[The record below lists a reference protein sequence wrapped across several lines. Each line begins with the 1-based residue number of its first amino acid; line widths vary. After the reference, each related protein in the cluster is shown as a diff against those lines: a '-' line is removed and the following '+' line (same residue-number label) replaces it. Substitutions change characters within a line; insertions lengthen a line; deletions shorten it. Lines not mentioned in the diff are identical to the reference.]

1 MNEVIKK
8 YIVPKLQELSPNS
21 ILFSKNPFVL
31 CRKIFFCLMIGAMF
45 CVTTSIK
52 AQDAHFSQSYV
63 SPMTLNP
70 AMTGL
75 IDGKYRI
82 SGIYR
87 DQWRAIVD
95 QPFTT
100 FSISGDF
107 KFQANDGGQSKNP
120 DYFGVGIGFVSDKVG
135 LVDFSTNAI
144 AISTG
149 YHKALGKALNQYLS
163 VGAQFSINQRNVNFE
178 HLNFQDEFD
187 GIQFFDQQ
195 TAENLPANNFGYGDF
210 AIGIHYSMSPSK
222 YMNLFLGTSL
232 YHATSPRI
240 VFQTDETSS
249 TFSDGFQVKHYK
261 KLQIHGGFS
270 YEMAGGMSLIPRM
283 VLSKQGPHT
292 EVLLG
297 SNVKFNDPTKST
309 GVQFGIWGRAVD
321 NFNGQSL
328 ESVILA
334 FGVDFSGAIL
344 GLSYDITLDGIRGDF
359 RNQGVFEL
367 SFTYTGD
374 FENDEFFCPE
384 F

>member
-1 MNEVIKK
+1 MA
-8 YIVPKLQELSPNS
+8 KLQVLSPNN
-21 ILFSKNPFVL
+21 ILFLKNPFVL
-31 CRKIFFCLMIGAMF
+31 HRNFLFGLMLGMLLFAGIG
-45 CVTTSIK
+45 VK

-63 SPMTLNP
+63 SPLTLNP

-87 DQWRAIVD
+87 DQWRAVVE

-100 FSISGDF
+100 FSVSSDF
-107 KFQANDGGQSKNP
+107 KFQIGDGGQNRNP
-120 DYFGVGIGFVSDKVG
+120 DYFGVGLGFVADKVG
-135 LVDFSTNAI
+135 LVDFTTNSL
-144 AISTG
+144 AISLG

-163 VGAQFSINQRNVNFE
+163 IGGQFSINQRNLNFE

-195 TAENLPANNFGYGDF
+195 TAENLPANNFGYGDI
-210 AIGIHYSMSPSK
+210 ALGIHYSMSPTQ
-222 YMNLFLGTSL
+222 YMNIFLGTSL
-232 YHATSPRI
+232 YHVTSPRI

-249 TFSDGFQVKHYK
+249 TFQDGFQVKHYRK
-261 KLQIHGGFS
+261 IQIHGGFS
-270 YEMAGGMSLIPRM
+270 YEFAGGMSLIPRM
-283 VLSKQGPHT
+283 VLSRQGPHT
-292 EVLLG
+292 ELLLG

-309 GVQFGIWGRAVD
+309 GIQFGLWGRVID

-334 FGVDFSGAIL
+334 FGLDFSGAIL
-344 GLSYDITLDGIRGDF
+344 GLSYDITMDGIRGDF

-367 SFTYTGD
+367 SFTYTGQ